1 MKTTTR
7 HTRKRLALL
16 VLAGIAAAAT
26 NVRGQSTT
34 GTAVPPPAPAPP
46 TTATAAPQIPAPLPA
61 TTPSLSL
68 APVSTATLVAVE
80 VQTTGSQPA
89 QPAPPGTPPPAG
101 PPPAVV
107 MPPLPVLLPPLTDDT
122 SGEGL
127 RFQFRGAPL
136 SQVLDYLSAAAG
148 FAIIREASIT
158 GTVDVVSHKL
168 LTKDEAVLLLDT
180 ILAQKGLA
188 AVRSGERTLTIV
200 KRDEARVRDLP
211 IRVGSDPEL
220 IPKTDE
226 MVTQIMPVRYAS
238 ASQLMQ
244 NVQMLLP
251 QDTLITVNDNSNA
264 IILTDT
270 QINVRRVAEIIKALD
285 TQISGVS
292 TVKVYTI
299 RRSNARDMA
308 NIINTI
314 FSTTGGGGPSGGGPS
329 GGGPGGIDPQRIR
342 EFLDRIRGG
351 GGGPPGGFGGPPGM
365 FGGFGDRGR
374 GR

>member
-7 HTRKRLALL
+7 PTRNWLAFLAL
-16 VLAGIAAAAT
+16 AGMIAVSAQVPA
-26 NVRGQSTT
+26 QSTT
-34 GTAVPPPAPAPP
+34 GTAVTPAAAP
-46 TTATAAPQIPAPLPA
+46 TTATVTPQIPAPVLA
-61 TTPSLSL
+61 TTPTLSVV
-68 APVSTATLVAVE
+68 PVSTATVVAVE
-80 VQTTGSQPA
+80 TKTTGSQPA
-89 QPAPPGTPPPAG
+89 LPAAPLTPPPAG

-148 FAIIREASIT
+148 FAIVREANIT

-211 IRVGSDPEL
+211 IRVGSDPEQ

-244 NVQMLLP
+244 NVQLLLP
-251 QDTLITVNDNSNA
+251 QDTVITVNDNSNA

-270 QINVRRVAEIIKALD
+270 QINIRRVAEIIKALD
-285 TQISGVS
+285 TQI
-292 TVKVYTI
+292 
-299 RRSNARDMA
+299 
-308 NIINTI
+308 
-314 FSTTGGGGPSGGGPS
+314 
-329 GGGPGGIDPQRIR
+329 
-342 EFLDRIRGG
+342 
-351 GGGPPGGFGGPPGM
+351 
-365 FGGFGDRGR
+365 
-374 GR
+374 